1 MGNVF
6 RRHCPFLLPF
16 LGVKFV
22 VVPLFFL
29 TKLDETPIFLGK

>member
-6 RRHCPFLLPF
+6 CGHCPFLLLF

-22 VVPLFFL
+22 VVPLLFL
-29 TKLDETPIFLGK
+29 TKLDEAPIFLGK